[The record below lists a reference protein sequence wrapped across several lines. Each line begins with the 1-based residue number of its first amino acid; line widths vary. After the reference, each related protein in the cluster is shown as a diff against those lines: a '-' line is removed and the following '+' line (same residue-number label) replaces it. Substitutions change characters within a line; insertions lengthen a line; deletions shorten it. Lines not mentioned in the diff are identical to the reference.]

1 MDGRD
6 FSLRQLQILFSISR
20 ELSSGNALS
29 VMLDGVI
36 AILEQE
42 AGFERGTIAIL
53 KASGRELAIDISRG
67 LSPREIEKGWYSI
80 GEGVLGRV
88 AETGTPALIPRIA
101 EDPSFLDKTGARREV
116 SLENLSFLCVPITS
130 RGKNIGTLSCDRPA
144 SDDESLLNKDLLFLQ
159 AVADLIG
166 RVVQARRKQK
176 AELEALE
183 RENRQLKK
191 HLSERADAG
200 RSDRI
205 IGNSS
210 AMAALYTQI
219 AQVAPL
225 DTLVLIRGETGT
237 GKELV
242 ARTLHEKSAR
252 QDKPFVAV
260 NCAAIPETLLESE
273 LFGHTKG
280 AFTGA
285 AGSRRGFFEE
295 AEGGTLFLDEI
306 GDMSSSA
313 QSRLLR
319 VIQEKE
325 MYTVGSS
332 RPRKIDVR
340 LICATNKNLEEAVQA
355 GNFREDLYYRINVM
369 SLFIPPLRDRGADIL
384 LLADYFIETYARRHE
399 KKITRLSTPAI
410 EMLSAYH
417 WPGNVR
423 ELENVI
429 ERAVIVSFS
438 SVIDAHDLP
447 PSLQMKEKLSAEAPG
462 QPGLAEKIAVYE
474 KELIIDALKDAR
486 GNQAEAARLLHTTK
500 RVIQYKITKYG
511 IAYKKFRTGGA

>member
-1 MDGRD
+1 MAARK
-6 FSLRQLQILFSISR
+6 FSADQLQILFSISR

-29 VMLDGVI
+29 PMLDGVI

-42 AGFERGTIAIL
+42 AGLERGTIAIL
-53 KASGRELAIDISRG
+53 KPSGRELAIDISRG
-67 LSPREIEKGWYSI
+67 LSPEEIKKGWYSV
-80 GEGVLGRV
+80 GEGVLGKV
-88 AETGTPALIPRIA
+88 VETGVSALVPRIS
-101 EDPSFLDKTGARREV
+101 EEPSFLDKTGARRSV
-116 SLENLSFLCVPITS
+116 SLDNLSFLCVPITS
-130 RGKNIGTLSCDRPA
+130 QGNNIGTLSCDRPA
-144 SDDESLLNKDLLFLQ
+144 VEDESLLRSDLVFLE

-166 RVVQARRKQK
+166 RVVHARQLQK
-176 AELEALE
+176 EELAALE
-183 RENRQLKK
+183 RENRQLKE
-191 HLSERADAG
+191 HLSELEDTG
-200 RSDRI
+200 KSDRI

-210 AMAALYTQI
+210 AMRGLYTQI

-242 ARTLHEKSAR
+242 ARTVHEKSAR
-252 QDKPFVAV
+252 RNRKFVAV
-260 NCAAIPETLLESE
+260 NCAAIPESLLESE

-285 AGSRRGFFEE
+285 AAARNGFFEE

-325 MYTVGSS
+325 MYTVGSP
-332 RPRKIDVR
+332 RPKKINVR
-340 LICATNKNLEEAVQA
+340 LICATNKNLEEAVRD
-355 GNFREDLYYRINVM
+355 GTFREDLYYRINVM
-369 SLFIPPLRDRGADIL
+369 SLFIPPLRERGADIL
-384 LLADYFIETYARRHE
+384 LLADYFTEKYARRHN
-399 KKITRLSTPAI
+399 KNISRLSTPAI

-423 ELENVI
+423 ELENVM
-429 ERAVIVSFS
+429 ERSVIVSLTA
-438 SVIDAHDLP
+438 VIDGHDLP
-447 PSLQMKEKLSAEAPG
+447 PTLQMKEDTDSRGA

-486 GNQAEAARLLHTTK
+486 GNQAEAARILHTTK
-500 RVIQYKITKYG
+500 RVIQYKVSKYA
-511 IAYKKFRTGGA
+511 IDFKKFRSGRM